1 MSFADYLGF
10 LNLGAIMIAVI
21 FMVAL
26 GVGIAIF
33 VRTMSAATTPQARE
47 RWAKLGYRSA
57 EGARQISMFR
67 ESIHQIRDYSN
78 WEVHYTTSRK
88 AGLVSKFSES
98 WVCRL
103 PSPTRFGLQVIEK
116 NQGAKPDRT
125 ISKGETQI
133 HSHGSS
139 IGRGIRSFAWYN
151 WKQYFTERFETGDSE
166 LDSRFAIFG
175 TDANAAHALLSNPTM
190 RDALLSLRHVDFSV
204 AGDEVRFE
212 DPFKSNYMWIR
223 GATIEDLAGIHNQI
237 ADVVTLAAS
246 ETT

>member
-1 MSFADYLGF
+1 MSFTDYLGF
-10 LNLGAIMIAVI
+10 LNLGVIMIAII

-33 VRTMSAATTPQARE
+33 VRVMSTATAPKAKEHWAR
-47 RWAKLGYRSA
+47 LGYRSA

-67 ESIHQIRDYSN
+67 ESIHQIRDYKN

-88 AGLVSKFSES
+88 VGLMSKFSES
-98 WVCRL
+98 WVCQL
-103 PSPTRFGLQVIEK
+103 PSPVRFGLQVIEK
-116 NQGAKPDRT
+116 NEASKPDRT
-125 ISKGETQI
+125 MSKGETKT
-133 HSHGSS
+133 HSYGSS
-139 IGRGIRSFAWYN
+139 MGRGARSFAWYN

-175 TDANAAHALLSNPTM
+175 TDVNAARALLSNPIT

-212 DPFKSNYMWIR
+212 DPFKSNYMWVR
-223 GATIEDLAGIHNQI
+223 GATIEDLANIHNQI
-237 ADVVTLAAS
+237 AEVVTLAAS
-246 ETT
+246 EAI